1 MKLSQRWMMV
11 VPIVAG
17 LQLTACARKTDT
29 TAHIKPATVEH
40 IEGQEVSR
48 ITLTPKAAERL
59 DIKTAT
65 VPGPQLTRSGARRP
79 VVPYASVL
87 YDAKGVT
94 WVYTS
99 PEPLVFVRHRITVD
113 YIDGDQTS
121 LERTPLEKLTRD
133 GQLMVFQHDGFWQP
147 MDTLRERQQLE
158 ELWAAGNAPWK
169 VWS

>member
-1 MKLSQRWMMV
+1 MRISQRWMVVVPMV
-11 VPIVAG
+11 VG
-17 LQLTACARKTDT
+17 LQFAACTSKTAAPG
-29 TAHIKPATVEH
+29 HIKPATVEH

-65 VPGPQLTRSGARRP
+65 VSGLQLTRAGERRP

-99 PEPLVFVRHRITVD
+99 PANLVYVRHRITVD
-113 YIDGDQTS
+113 YIEGDQAV
-121 LERTPLEKLTRD
+121 LTD
-133 GQLMVFQHDGFWQP
+133 GVPAGTKVVTQGGQ
-147 MDTLRERQQLE
+147 
-158 ELWAAGNAPWK
+158 ELFGAEFEIGH
-169 VWS
+169 